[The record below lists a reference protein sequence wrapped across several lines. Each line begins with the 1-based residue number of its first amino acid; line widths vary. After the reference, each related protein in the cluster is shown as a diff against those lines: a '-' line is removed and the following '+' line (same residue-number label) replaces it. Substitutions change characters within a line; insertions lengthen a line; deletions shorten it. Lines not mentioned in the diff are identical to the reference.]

1 MGIGPI
7 KRQFLNV
14 EHCKEDML
22 LFPAN
27 IHPQVKLTASAA
39 EPLYDSNSGN

>member
-1 MGIGPI
+1 MNMGIGPI
-7 KRQFLNV
+7 KRQSLNV
-14 EHCKEDML
+14 EHCKDDML

-39 EPLYDSNSGN
+39 EPLQDAGN